1 MGVDIKNGWVITQVE
16 MTFLILKHQGKF
28 EQLVLPKDSADVD
41 ADGQDTRRR
50 KKRGRKARAGGGAAP
65 KPQPVVNKIVEFE
78 KDGGKNPVGFGGSV
92 GSAGA
97 AAIDAEHE
105 EDQA

>member
-28 EQLVLPKDSADVD
+28 EQLVLPKDNSD
-41 ADGQDTRRR
+41 ADAGGQDVCKRR
-50 KKRGRKARAGGGAAP
+50 KRGRKARTDVDAAP

-78 KDGGKNPVGFGGSV
+78 KDGGKNPVGSI
-92 GSAGA
+92 GA
-97 AAIDAEHE
+97 AASADAEHE
-105 EDQA
+105 EDPA

>member
-28 EQLVLPKDSADVD
+28 EQLVLPKDSTD
-41 ADGQDTRRR
+41 ADAGEPDTRKR
-50 KKRGRKARAGGGAAP
+50 KKRGRKARTVVDAAP

-78 KDGGKNPVGFGGSV
+78 KDGGKNPVGSI
-92 GSAGA
+92 GA
-97 AAIDAEHE
+97 AASADAEHE
-105 EDQA
+105 EDPA